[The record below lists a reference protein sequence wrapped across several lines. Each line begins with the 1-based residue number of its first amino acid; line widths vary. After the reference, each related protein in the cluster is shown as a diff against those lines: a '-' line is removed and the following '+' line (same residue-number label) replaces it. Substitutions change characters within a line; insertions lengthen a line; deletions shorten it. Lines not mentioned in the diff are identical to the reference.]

1 MDGRSNDSKSMS
13 LLARIPDMLWP
24 LLLIQLVSGYLAVK
38 GVPWRRRYRLDLL
51 GRGVVWFALC
61 IGQYYLMLTGQPPA
75 AFGIGVLAL
84 PMFMRLAQNTDLAR
98 RKTAQQTVTAVT
110 NRMETHYILLRIN
123 ANTRAMNG
131 EVLRGTF
138 GGMQLEQLAFDD
150 LLDLLA
156 EFRKTDKRSA
166 DVLMTYLDHTQLED
180 WRARYR
186 ARFTKTKEQ
195 MAREEALQI
204 LGIKD
209 GATEDE
215 IRAAYRR
222 LMSRL
227 HPDMGGTDYLAA
239 KVNMA
244 KDMLL
249 NG

>member
-1 MDGRSNDSKSMS
+1 MILSH
-13 LLARIPDMLWP
+13 IPDMVWP
-24 LLLIQLVSGYLAVK
+24 MLLIQLISGYLAFK

-51 GRGVVWFALC
+51 GRAVVWGALC
-61 IGQYYLMLTGQPPA
+61 AGQYYLIVFTQETPA
-75 AFGIGVLAL
+75 AFGVGVLSL
-84 PMFMRLAQNTDLAR
+84 PMFLRLAQNTDLAR
-98 RKTAQQTVTAVT
+98 RRAAQQTVTAPT
-110 NRMETHYILLRIN
+110 NRMETPYILLRIN

-150 LLDLLA
+150 LMDLLA

-195 MAREEALQI
+195 MVREEALQI
-204 LGIKD
+204 LGLKE

-215 IRAAYRR
+215 IKMAYRR
-222 LMSRL
+222 LMGRL

-249 NG
+249 GG

>member
-1 MDGRSNDSKSMS
+1 MLLIPNV
-13 LLARIPDMLWP
+13 LARIPDMLWP
-24 LLLIQLVSGYLAVK
+24 LLLIQLVSVFLAIK
-38 GVPWRRRYRLDLL
+38 GVPFRRRYQLDLL
-51 GRGVVWFALC
+51 GRGMVWFALC
-61 IGQYYLMLTGQPPA
+61 IGQYYLILRGETPA
-75 AFGIGVLAL
+75 AFGVGVLAL
-84 PMFMRLAQNTDLAR
+84 PMFMRLAQNTDIAR

-110 NRMETHYILLRIN
+110 NRMETNYILLRIN
-123 ANTRAMNG
+123 NNTRAMNG

-138 GGMQLEQLAFDD
+138 GGRQLEQLAFDD

-180 WRARYR
+180 WRAKYR

-195 MAREEALQI
+195 MARDEALQI
-204 LGIKD
+204 LGIKE

-215 IRAAYRR
+215 IKAAYRR
-222 LMSRL
+222 LMGRL

-239 KVNMA
+239 KVNAA

-249 NG
+249 GGNS